1 MYKNKQNL
9 DDPGATGPDLFIFIC
24 ISVLPPGLQ
33 VSHVIGVALVQVVGG
48 VGGAGRLGR
57 GRGAAAQGPPP
68 AGRVL
73 AGVGHGADHAVE

>member
-1 MYKNKQNL
+1 M
-9 DDPGATGPDLFIFIC
+9 
-24 ISVLPPGLQ
+24 
-33 VSHVIGVALVQVVGG
+33 IGVALVQVVGG

>member
-1 MYKNKQNL
+1 MYKNKQNH
-9 DDPGATGPDLFIFIC
+9 DDPGPDQTRPPH
-24 ISVLPPGLQ
+24 ISLSTLPPGLQ
-33 VSHVIGVALVQVVGG
+33 VSHVVGVALVQVVGG